1 MGFMAG
7 ITSDYS
13 FTATADGEAITAE
26 MVPELARQSFP
37 LCMRNMQETLKT
49 AKHLKHEG
57 RQQYTLFLKV
67 SMKWNDIALFL
78 LLMLSIHLRRA
89 LVFRLK
95 KRSFSGGNHSQ
106 AFQTTS
112 SRRSISTTFVT
123 DMVSKVVG
131 RITVRK
137 RSS

>member
-1 MGFMAG
+1 MPVLSHLSMGFMAG

-57 RQQYTLFLKV
+57 RQQYNLFLKV
-67 SMKWNDIALFL
+67 SLASDDIQRPTL
-78 LLMLSIHLRRA
+78 I
-89 LVFRLK
+89 
-95 KRSFSGGNHSQ
+95 
-106 AFQTTS
+106 
-112 SRRSISTTFVT
+112 ISLCFFT
-123 DMVSKVVG
+123 G
-131 RITVRK
+131 YRIIG
-137 RSS
+137 